1 MNRYFYNEGIQMAN
15 KHMERYS
22 VSLVIREMI
31 LPYKNS
37 YKEKAENKST
47 GKNMEKWK
55 PLHIA
60 GGNVEWYSHCGK

>member
-1 MNRYFYNEGIQMAN
+1 
-15 KHMERYS
+15 MERYS

>member
-1 MNRYFYNEGIQMAN
+1 MAN

-47 GKNMEKWK
+47 GKNMEKLEPSK
-55 PLHIA
+55 A
-60 GGNVEWYSHCGK
+60 ACGNVK